1 MLRRGWVPAGCGV
14 APVAKE
20 CTMTRRASLS
30 PDATAL
36 RSAAEARG
44 RFAEAKVATRLAED
58 GWQVLD
64 QRARTAAG
72 EIDLIAEREGLLAFI
87 EVKARA
93 SLADA
98 AYSLGRRQRQR
109 LMAAAEIWLAGHP
122 AHGAAGIRF
131 DVLLLDA
138 EGRMRRIADA
148 FRLGD

>member
-1 MLRRGWVPAGCGV
+1 
-14 APVAKE
+14 
-20 CTMTRRASLS
+20 MTRRASLS
-30 PDATAL
+30 PDATVL

-44 RFAEAKVATRLAED
+44 RFAEAKVAARLAED

-64 QRARTAAG
+64 QRVRTAAG
-72 EIDLIAEREGLLAFI
+72 EIDLIAERDGLLAFI

-138 EGRMRRIADA
+138 EGRMRRITDA

>member
-1 MLRRGWVPAGCGV
+1 
-14 APVAKE
+14 
-20 CTMTRRASLS
+20 MTHRVTLS

-44 RFAEAKVATRLAED
+44 RFAEAKVAARLAED

-64 QRARTAAG
+64 QRVRTAAG

-87 EVKARA
+87 EVKARV
-93 SLADA
+93 SLTDA

-138 EGRMRRIADA
+138 EGRMHRIADA

>member
-1 MLRRGWVPAGCGV
+1 MPRRDAH
-14 APVAKE
+14 
-20 CTMTRRASLS
+20 S

-36 RSAAEARG
+36 RTAAEARG
-44 RFAEAKVATRLAED
+44 RFAEAKVAARLAQD

-64 QRARTAAG
+64 QRVRTAAG

-122 AHGAAGIRF
+122 GHGEAGMRF
-131 DVLLLDA
+131 DVLLLDG